1 MSEKK
6 LEPIDTKRMR
16 EFANR
21 LNSHYVGRTH
31 FEGCEYF
38 HLPCAV
44 LKLCDELDAAN
55 AMLDEHYNEG
65 DPDDLMT
72 EDEIRNQ
79 FTL

>member
-1 MSEKK
+1 MKR
-6 LEPIDTKRMR
+6 EPIDNKRMR
-16 EFANR
+16 EFASR
-21 LNSHYVGRTH
+21 LNSHYAGRTH
-31 FEGCEYF
+31 FEGCEYY

-44 LKLCDELDAAN
+44 LRLCDELDAAN
-55 AMLDEHYNEG
+55 ALLDEHYNEG